1 MGSEMCI
8 RDRIETALAMA
19 PGHGVSDTASSG
31 GANALL
37 VIIGIF
43 FTFILGRFLL
53 KKLSVFLKK
62 NGYGSLDLSNYLN
75 KVILLQLM

>member
-1 MGSEMCI
+1 MLI
-8 RDRIETALAMA
+8 LTALAMV

-43 FTFILGRFLL
+43 LTFILGRFLL
-53 KKLSVFLKK
+53 KKFSENRQKDEE
-62 NGYGSLDLSNYLN
+62 SELDH
-75 KVILLQLM
+75 

>member
-1 MGSEMCI
+1 MLI
-8 RDRIETALAMA
+8 LTALAMA

-43 FTFILGRFLL
+43 LTFILGRFLL
-53 KKLSVFLKK
+53 KKLSENRQKDEE
-62 NGYGSLDLSNYLN
+62 SELDH
-75 KVILLQLM
+75 

>member
-1 MGSEMCI
+1 MVFS
-8 RDRIETALAMA
+8 TALAMA

-43 FTFILGRFLL
+43 LTFILGRFLL
-53 KKLSVFLKK
+53 KKLGENRQKDKK
-62 NGYGSLDLSNYLN
+62 SQLDH
-75 KVILLQLM
+75 

>member
-1 MGSEMCI
+1 MLI
-8 RDRIETALAMA
+8 LTALAMA

-43 FTFILGRFLL
+43 LTFILGRFLL
-53 KKLSVFLKK
+53 KKFSENRQKDEE
-62 NGYGSLDLSNYLN
+62 SELDH
-75 KVILLQLM
+75 

>member
-1 MGSEMCI
+1 MLI
-8 RDRIETALAMA
+8 LTALAMA

-43 FTFILGRFLL
+43 LTFILGRFLL
-53 KKLSVFLKK
+53 KKFSENRQKDEERE
-62 NGYGSLDLSNYLN
+62 LDH
-75 KVILLQLM
+75 

>member
-1 MGSEMCI
+1 ML
-8 RDRIETALAMA
+8 IETGLAMA

-43 FTFILGRFLL
+43 LTFILGRFLL
-53 KKLSVFLKK
+53 KKLSESRQEDEKSEFD
-62 NGYGSLDLSNYLN
+62 N
-75 KVILLQLM
+75 

>member
-1 MGSEMCI
+1 MLI
-8 RDRIETALAMA
+8 LTALAMA

-43 FTFILGRFLL
+43 LTFILGRFLL
-53 KKLSVFLKK
+53 KKFSE
-62 NGYGSLDLSNYLN
+62 NGQKDEESELDH
-75 KVILLQLM
+75 